1 MATTIDLRYKS
12 LLNYSP
18 KQASSCVKLFVWILR
33 KESVLFKQIAKHAE
47 KNILKREQK
56 KWSLLIL
63 FKFTRQN
70 LAIYIYKNLTVA
82 QIVRE

>member
-1 MATTIDLRYKS
+1 MNLKKNKMATTIDLRYKS

-56 KWSLLIL
+56 KSDRYWFYLNLLDKTL
-63 FKFTRQN
+63 
-70 LAIYIYKNLTVA
+70 LYI
-82 QIVRE
+82 

>member
-56 KWSLLIL
+56 K
-63 FKFTRQN
+63 
-70 LAIYIYKNLTVA
+70 
-82 QIVRE
+82 

>member
-63 FKFTRQN
+63 FFTRQN
-70 LAIYIYKNLTVA
+70 LAIYIKIWLSPKLF
-82 QIVRE
+82 RE